1 MTEDLV
7 REEIMN
13 LDVSKAIPIGGISG
27 DILKSTVDIHLPFI
41 TNSINLSIE
50 NGCFPEELKLAEVS
64 PIFKKKDDLDKEN
77 YRPVSVLPH
86 VSKVFER
93 IMYHQINDYMK
104 DKLSKQLTGFRKN
117 HSTQHCLSCML
128 EIWKKVLDKGGYIC
142 AIFMDLSK
150 AFDTLNH
157 NLLIA
162 KLGADG
168 FETDALRYMKSYL
181 TNRKQRVRVNKTFSE
196 WERITTNVPQ
206 GSILGPLLF
215 NIFLKDLF
223 LFISSASLSNFVDDN
238 TLYTFRNNIKNIKDN
253 LRSSFGTVHQCFYE
267 NYMVLNAENC
277 HSMCLGDNTEDETF
291 LFHNILMANS
301 KEQKILGVIIDSKL
315 NFKSHI
321 SEICK
326 KASQNVAALSR
337 LSSYLLST

>member
-1 MTEDLV
+1 MNNFFGNIAKSLDLKKDDDSSLNPINSENINDILEKHKNHPSVQEISQTFMTNKKFSFEFVTEDLV
-7 REEIMN
+7 RKEIMN
-13 LDVSKAIPIGGISG
+13 LDGSKATPIGDISV

-50 NGCFPEELKLAEVS
+50 KGCFPEELKLAEVS

-157 NLLIA
+157 DLLIA
-162 KLGADG
+162 KLGAYG
-168 FETDALRYMKSYL
+168 FETDALRYMK
-181 TNRKQRVRVNKTFSE
+181 K
-196 WERITTNVPQ
+196 
-206 GSILGPLLF
+206 LF
-215 NIFLKDLF
+215 NK
-223 LFISSASLSNFVDDN
+223 
-238 TLYTFRNNIKNIKDN
+238 
-253 LRSSFGTVHQCFYE
+253 
-267 NYMVLNAENC
+267 
-277 HSMCLGDNTEDETF
+277 
-291 LFHNILMANS
+291 
-301 KEQKILGVIIDSKL
+301 
-315 NFKSHI
+315 
-321 SEICK
+321 
-326 KASQNVAALSR
+326 
-337 LSSYLLST
+337 